1 MEMFNVNRRAIASLI
16 ALVFLFTEWTFFDGH
31 HVGRPSL
38 QNHSTLQ
45 PALSNQQSQQPQQ
58 LYHLIDN
65 YSKDQL
71 PLPLANQDDEPPAF
85 KRILF
90 WNTVSLIR

>member
-1 MEMFNVNRRAIASLI
+1 M
-16 ALVFLFTEWTFFDGH
+16 VFLLIVECWAFYVGGPLQRETRPFDSVAADGLLAN
-31 HVGRPSL
+31 GGKTRAK
-38 QNHSTLQ
+38 Q
-45 PALSNQQSQQPQQ
+45 PNAKHQQ

-71 PLPLANQDDEPPAF
+71 PLPLASNQDYEPPAF

>member
-1 MEMFNVNRRAIASLI
+1 MEMFNVNRRAIASFI
-16 ALVFLFTEWTFFDGH
+16 ALVFLFIEWTFFDGH
-31 HVGRPSL
+31 HVRPSPSNNL
-38 QNHSTLQ
+38 TLQ
-45 PALSNQQSQQPQQ
+45 PALLNQQQQPQQ

-71 PLPLANQDDEPPAF
+71 PLPLASKQDDEPPAF